1 MLEVACGLICS
12 SIPALKPF
20 AAHFHLEA
28 RIRKFLHL
36 RRKSS
41 LKGKGGQSTY
51 RSQSR
56 LYSRPRLDSDSL
68 MFDGGLSVTSMAV
81 VTNGRL
87 DRRASRSLETLK
99 TPVETIAEEGE
110 DSDENDSKATSP
122 EVGTAEELG
131 QDDMWINVRSSVT
144 VIRGPVDEEA
154 WT

>member
-1 MLEVACGLICS
+1 M
-12 SIPALKPF
+12 
-20 AAHFHLEA
+20 
-28 RIRKFLHL
+28 
-36 RRKSS
+36 
-41 LKGKGGQSTY
+41 
-51 RSQSR
+51 
-56 LYSRPRLDSDSL
+56 

-122 EVGTAEELG
+122 EVGTAEEVG
-131 QDDMWINVRSSVT
+131 KDDMWINVRSSVT